1 MSLGRKLAPLMFAL
15 VVVGWLSALHQ
26 GLGPG
31 ALAGALISTGLA
43 VALLLIAQPSLCVP
57 REIPLPR
64 KPRDESAELRRELRH
79 LCAALKLSI
88 GFCERHPEAE
98 LDLLLEEV
106 EEMEDNIRAFA
117 NRVARPVR
125 FLPRV
130 GCAADL
136 CRPRSPSP

>member
-1 MSLGRKLAPLMFAL
+1 MNLRRRLAPLMFAL
-15 VVVGWLSALHQ
+15 VAAAWLSALDQ
-26 GLGPG
+26 GLAPG
-31 ALAGALISTGLA
+31 ALVGALVSTGLA
-43 VALLLIAQPSLCVP
+43 AALLLIARPNLCVP
-57 REIPLPR
+57 REIPLPQGR
-64 KPRDESAELRRELRH
+64 RDESAEFRRELRH

-106 EEMEDNIRAFA
+106 EEMGDNIRAFA

-136 CRPRSPSP
+136 CRPRWPAP